1 MLCIR
6 RMEMT
11 EHIREYEDALFK
23 AAIYEMAKDESKV
36 LVDKMNLQEAEAPS
50 ELLDKRVHNMMTTEL
65 KKSRTKKHAKQR
77 CALLLSLWQS

>member
-1 MLCIR
+1 
-6 RMEMT
+6 MT

-50 ELLDKRVHNMMTTEL
+50 ELLDKRVHNMMTL
-65 KKSRTKKHAKQR
+65 N
-77 CALLLSLWQS
+77 